1 MHLQGREINIRS
13 SFPRFGL
20 PIIIVAIVTAIG
32 LAFVFILKGVRAAR
46 REKEV
51 KMNTRRNDSLIAMT
65 VPSWGERNSSV
76 QFRESGEAV
85 CDESTE
91 EENCDTKGCPPIV
104 DLAMPPPAYK
114 P

>member
-1 MHLQGREINIRS
+1 MYLQGRKINTRS
-13 SFPRFGL
+13 SFPSFGL

-32 LAFVFILKGVRAAR
+32 LAFVIILKGVRVAR

-51 KMNTRRNDSLIAMT
+51 KMITRRNNSLIAMT

-76 QFRESGEAV
+76 PFRGSGDEGY
-85 CDESTE
+85 DESTE
-91 EENCDTKGCPPIV
+91 EENCDTRGRPPIV